1 MKNKKTGQIAFWL
14 TIVMIVMSLMI
25 AAIVLMLTASLER
38 TVSFN
43 DAFRNGK
50 IPLVGNY
57 ITLGTKGSPMYV
69 EELVDL
75 EIPNG
80 NNTIQ
85 SFPRQFQISGCLHLD
100 LLNEAVGINT
110 ATAFPSAELVQITL
124 APDPI
129 GGVTIC
135 VPDGV
140 TISVVMWI
148 R

>member
-14 TIVMIVMSLMI
+14 TIVLIVIILMI
-25 AAIVLMLTASLER
+25 AMLMLTASLER

-100 LLNEAVGINT
+100 LLNEGVGINA

>member
-14 TIVMIVMSLMI
+14 TIVLIVIILMI
-25 AAIVLMLTASLER
+25 ATLMLTASLER